1 MNFTDT
7 NLKWIREPAK
17 YSIENDKISIVTEPY
32 TDLWQKTYYKFIND
46 NAPVLQTETSDKYFS
61 FTVKAYSNGKHRF
74 DQCGIVVYLD
84 SENWIKSSIEYENT
98 EYQHLGSVVTNAGY
112 SDWATT
118 EISADIKEIWYRL
131 SRREHDFKIEYSF
144 NGKDYK
150 QMRICHLNNANDK
163 ISFGIYAC
171 SPENSSFQAVFT
183 NMQITECIWAAHN
196 GQQPDNNLL

>member
-17 YSIENDKISIVTEPY
+17 YSIENDKISIVTEPH

-118 EISADIKEIWYRL
+118 EI
-131 SRREHDFKIEYSF
+131 
-144 NGKDYK
+144 
-150 QMRICHLNNANDK
+150 
-163 ISFGIYAC
+163 
-171 SPENSSFQAVFT
+171 
-183 NMQITECIWAAHN
+183 
-196 GQQPDNNLL
+196 